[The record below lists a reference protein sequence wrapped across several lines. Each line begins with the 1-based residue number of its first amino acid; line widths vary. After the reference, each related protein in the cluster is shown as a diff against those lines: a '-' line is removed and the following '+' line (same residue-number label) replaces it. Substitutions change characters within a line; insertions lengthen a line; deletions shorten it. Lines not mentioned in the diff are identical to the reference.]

1 MTRAWRFRMTT
12 VLSVGLIAL
21 ALSACG
27 GPEGEATGS
36 TVHLESGRTVEA
48 TVVLYDGL
56 DEGVAE
62 EVHAQMASIITFFDR
77 RFGVSV
83 PEVGVYLADNRD
95 TLEDAFM
102 DVTGFRMARFDCLA
116 GPGGTIFLVEP
127 GCRVDGSLVL
137 DHEYFHLL
145 QIHLVGFGEDLQAFT
160 RATGP
165 IWLLEGMADY
175 AEAVYRAA
183 VGPRTYQELR
193 DQKAFSAASWAGTL
207 EATGDQIFVEGYV
220 LGFLAV
226 DLLVQRAGEEAL
238 LDYYRSV
245 STGLR
250 WKEAFS
256 SVFGIGVDDF
266 YEEFERHRAENRPP
280 FHTISGSVVGPRG
293 DGLRRIGLVAISSDG
308 AYSSY
313 SLTVADGGFV
323 IAVPAEGWY
332 AIAIYPPPTSACTL
346 IGWYEEDTGFTASR
360 RDRTYVE
367 VRGRDV
373 EGMAVRLPDAW
384 WELEPIEHCAEE

>member
-1 MTRAWRFRMTT
+1 MAAA
-12 VLSVGLIAL
+12 LGVGLVAL

-27 GPEGEATGS
+27 GPKGEATAR
-36 TVHLESGRTVEA
+36 TVHLDSGGTVEA
-48 TVVLYDGL
+48 GVVVYDGL
-56 DEGVAE
+56 DESVAE
-62 EVHAQMASIITFFDR
+62 EVHAQLARIITFFDA

-83 PEVGVYLADNRD
+83 PEVTVYLVKESG
-95 TLEDAFM
+95 TLEGVVK
-102 DVTGFRMARFDCLA
+102 DVTGFRLA
-116 GPGGTIFLVEP
+116 GGTCFAGTGPAIFLIE
-127 GCRVDGSLVL
+127 GLCRIDGDLIL

-145 QIHLVGFGEDLQAFT
+145 QIHLAGFGENLDGFT

-175 AEAVYRAA
+175 AEAVYRGE

-193 DQKAFSAASWAGTL
+193 DQNAFAVASWAGTL

-226 DLLVQRAGEEAL
+226 ELLVQRAGEEAL
-238 LDYYRSV
+238 LDYYRSI

-250 WKEAFS
+250 WREAFAG
-256 SVFGIGVDDF
+256 VFGISVDKF
-266 YEEFERHRAENRPP
+266 YEEFELHRAENRPP

-293 DGLRRIGLVAISSDG
+293 DGLRRIGLVVISSDG

-332 AIAIYPPPTSACTL
+332 AIAIYPPPAGACTM
-346 IGWYEEDTGFTASR
+346 IGWYEEDAGFAVSGGA
-360 RDRTYVE
+360 TYVE
-367 VRGRDV
+367 VRGGDV
-373 EGMAVRLPDAW
+373 EGISVRLPDAW

>member
-1 MTRAWRFRMTT
+1 MTQAWRSRMTT
-12 VLSVGLIAL
+12 VLSVGLVAL

-27 GPEGEATGS
+27 GPKGEATAR
-36 TVHLESGRTVEA
+36 TVHLDSGGTVEA
-48 TVVLYDGL
+48 GVVLYDGL
-56 DEGVAE
+56 DEGAAE
-62 EVHAQMASIITFFDR
+62 EVHAQLARIITFFDA

-83 PEVGVYLADNRD
+83 PEFTVYLVKESD
-95 TLEDAFM
+95 TLESVFK
-102 DVTGFRMARFDCLA
+102 DVTGFRLGGGTCFA
-116 GPGGTIFLVEP
+116 GPGPAIFLVDGP
-127 GCRVDGSLVL
+127 CRSDGSLVL
-137 DHEYFHLL
+137 EHEYFHLL
-145 QIHLVGFGEDLQAFT
+145 QIHLAGFGDGREGFR
-160 RATGP
+160 RARGP
-165 IWLLEGMADY
+165 LWLLEGMADY
-175 AEAVYRAA
+175 AEALYRAE
-183 VGPRTYQELR
+183 VGPRTYEELR
-193 DQKAFSAASWAGTL
+193 DQNAFAVASWAGTL
-207 EATGDQIFVEGYV
+207 ETTGDQIFAESYV

-238 LDYYRSV
+238 LDYYRST

-250 WKEAFS
+250 WREAFS
-256 SVFGIGVDDF
+256 SVFGIGVDEF

-332 AIAIYPPPTSACTL
+332 AIAIYPPPTSACTM
-346 IGWYEEDTGFTASR
+346 IGWYEEDSGFVVSGGA
-360 RDRTYVE
+360 TYVE
-367 VRGRDV
+367 VRGGDV
-373 EGMAVRLPDAW
+373 EGITVRLPDAW